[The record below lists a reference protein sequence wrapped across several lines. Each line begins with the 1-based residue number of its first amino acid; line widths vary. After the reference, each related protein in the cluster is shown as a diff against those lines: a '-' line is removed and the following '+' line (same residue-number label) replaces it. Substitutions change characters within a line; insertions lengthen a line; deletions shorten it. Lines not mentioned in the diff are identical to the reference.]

1 MKSLNKKIL
10 SYGFALFLGLAGV
23 QQPVWADDVGENPG
37 AGAMALDL
45 FIARPFQLVT
55 TIVGS
60 SIFVVALPFSALGGN
75 VGDSFDALVKE
86 PAQATFF
93 RCLGCVQTNAE
104 KEGRVRYEDD

>member
-1 MKSLNKKIL
+1 MKSLTRNISCYVFVLCL
-10 SYGFALFLGLAGV
+10 SLTGMQTATAAEPG
-23 QQPVWADDVGENPG
+23 GEDPS

-45 FIARPFQLVT
+45 FIARPFHFVT
-55 TIVGS
+55 TVVGTS
-60 SIFVVALPFSALGGN
+60 VFVVALPFSAMGGN

-104 KEGRVRYEDD
+104 KRGRVRDDD